1 MVSFFAVM
9 RSPKALISLSNSTLV
24 LAAAFLYA
32 SSASLNSLVL
42 SVASSVLFT
51 KYSITDVTATIAAPT
66 TVVIIKPLR
75 AILKAVAEYA
85 PLFKAA
91 LKTRVNAADRLALSP
106 NKSIAAPPAF
116 ERNVKMPCWIFR
128 ALSVLTKLVIL
139 IAVIPNCEVKL
150 SIGIAPPTNPAT
162 TSVIA
167 PNWFFSICVVALPVL
182 LISL

>member
-1 MVSFFAVM
+1 M
-9 RSPKALISLSNSTLV
+9 
-24 LAAAFLYA
+24 
-32 SSASLNSLVL
+32 
-42 SVASSVLFT
+42 
-51 KYSITDVTATIAAPT
+51 
-66 TVVIIKPLR
+66 
-75 AILKAVAEYA
+75 KAVAEYA

-116 ERNVKMPCWIFR
+116 ERNVKMACWIFR
-128 ALSVLTKLVIL
+128 ALMVLTKLVIL
-139 IAVIPNCEVKL
+139 ITITPVLAIKL
-150 SIGIAPPTNPAT
+150 TNGIALPTNPAT